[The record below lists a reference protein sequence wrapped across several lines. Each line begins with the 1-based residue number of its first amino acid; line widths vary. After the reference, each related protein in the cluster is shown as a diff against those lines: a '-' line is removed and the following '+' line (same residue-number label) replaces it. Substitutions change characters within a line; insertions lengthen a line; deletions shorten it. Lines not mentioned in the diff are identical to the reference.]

1 VSAASTRAIEAGVFE
16 IERIPDAGEGAAV
29 IA

>member
-1 VSAASTRAIEAGVFE
+1 VSASAPANERSGVFE
-16 IERIPDAGEGAAV
+16 IERIPDAGEGATV